1 LSFSYAAG
9 GLDMSQRLMQWTL
22 VLLLFSPAMVAQQPG
37 SGHTTPSISD
47 DNAPNNKPNHHQ
59 MSTKD
64 VAEKLQKDL
73 DNKNA
78 AYAGSKIQAVVDD
91 QSITLNGTVISQS
104 QHEMAMQLAK
114 AYAGDRRIIDHL
126 VIQQ

>member
-1 LSFSYAAG
+1 
-9 GLDMSQRLMQWTL
+9 MNQRLLQWTL

-37 SGHTTPSISD
+37 SGRTTPSVSG
-47 DNAPNNKPNHHQ
+47 DNTPNNKSDHHQ

-78 AYAGSKIQAVVDD
+78 AYAGSKIQTVVDD
-91 QSITLNGTVISQS
+91 QSITLSGSVTSQS

-114 AYAGDRRIIDHL
+114 AYAGDRRIVDRLI
-126 VIQQ
+126 IQQ

>member
-1 LSFSYAAG
+1 
-9 GLDMSQRLMQWTL
+9 MNQRLLQCTL
-22 VLLLFSPAMVAQQPG
+22 VLLLFSPAIVPQQPG
-37 SGHTTPSISD
+37 SGRATPSISD
-47 DNAPNNKPNHHQ
+47 DNTPNNKSDHHQ

-91 QSITLNGTVISQS
+91 QSITLNGTVTSES

-114 AYAGDRRIIDHL
+114 AYSGDRRIIDRL

>member
-1 LSFSYAAG
+1 
-9 GLDMSQRLMQWTL
+9 MNQRLLQWIL
-22 VLLLFSPAMVAQQPG
+22 FLLLVAPAMIAQKPG
-37 SGHTTPSISD
+37 SGSTMPSVSSD
-47 DNAPNNKPNHHQ
+47 NTPNNKSDHHQ

-91 QSITLNGTVISQS
+91 QSITLNGTVTSQS

-114 AYAGDRRIIDHL
+114 AYAGDRRIVDRL